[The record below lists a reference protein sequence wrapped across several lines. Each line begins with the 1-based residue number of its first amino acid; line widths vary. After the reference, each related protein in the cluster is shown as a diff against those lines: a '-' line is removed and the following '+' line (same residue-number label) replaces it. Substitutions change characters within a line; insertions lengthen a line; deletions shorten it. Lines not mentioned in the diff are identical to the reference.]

1 LARWLILRQVSL
13 CNRTLQMAI
22 LQQVVTT
29 RGTVAGYTHR
39 MSAKEPAYCIALLDD
54 DAEIRTLVCD
64 YLQRYGMRCIGV
76 ASTAQLH
83 RVLQS
88 EPVDLLLLD
97 IMLPDGDGLKL
108 CHELRESSRLPI
120 ILLTALADES
130 DRVVGLEMGADD
142 YLTKPFSARELLA
155 RIRAVLRRMTEHV
168 WVHEHRTADL
178 FNFGGWRLSSRK
190 RTLHNPQGTV
200 VSLTAGEFD
209 LLLALVQH
217 PGQVLNREQLLEL
230 TKGRNAQPFDRSID
244 VQLSRLRRKL
254 ADETL
259 IKTVR
264 GGGYLFAEDVARSD
278 HSN

>member
-1 LARWLILRQVSL
+1 MSL
-13 CNRTLQMAI
+13 CNRTLQTAV
-22 LQQVVTT
+22 LQQVVTAKCA
-29 RGTVAGYTHR
+29 VAGYTQY
-39 MSAKEPAYCIALLDD
+39 MSVKEPAHCIALLDD

-64 YLQRYGMRCIGV
+64 YLQRYGMQCIGV
-76 ASTAQLH
+76 ASAQQLR

-97 IMLPDGDGLKL
+97 IMLPDDDGLKL

-178 FNFGGWRLSSRK
+178 FGFAGWQLSSRK

-254 ADETL
+254 SDEAL

-264 GGGYLFAEDVARSD
+264 GGGYLFAEDVERRD
-278 HSN
+278 HGN